1 MRDSVNTEGKLA
13 HDRQESLLPPGA
25 AIKSLIGL
33 VQPYLPSVLGTAVVG
48 AMTIVANTALL
59 AVSAILIS
67 MAALLPPL
75 LDLMPMSA
83 AVRLCGI
90 SRALFRYWERLA
102 SHSITLKLLADLR
115 VWYYQQLLPLVP
127 GGVRNRTARLFKT
140 ITDDIEILKFFYLRV
155 VAAPLTALVALLLAS
170 MVLAFFLPVAIPILW
185 IAAVLNGLI
194 LPVISRRNGR
204 KSAEAAQLHELRY
217 HQKLQDYVEGLE
229 ALWVYDRWKPM
240 AAKVMGAFME
250 GNGVRTDSEVRRGRL
265 NALSGVISGLAMA
278 TTLFFSAQAVAD
290 GRLEG
295 IYLLAVALIVFG
307 IMEAVQPLPL
317 AVSYYYD
324 SIAAMEDMLEVVSG
338 EPTGLPRFGSGCE
351 EDDSAGAEA
360 GGPLDIEFDGVDFT
374 YPGGK
379 SPALHSV
386 SLRIPAGSHTAIIG
400 HIGSGKSSLAALLT
414 GDYLPQQG
422 EVRLGGKGLAWWGKE
437 AVMSRISVVNQQPYL
452 FTATLRENLE
462 LAGGRKTEEEL
473 WAALEWADLA
483 ETARMLPNGLDTLLS
498 PNAQNFSAGER
509 QRLALARMKLE
520 DKPIVI
526 LDEALKNLDNITARR
541 LLERILDFTQG
552 RTLLFITHDLRHP
565 QEMDAVLV
573 LEEGRVVIH
582 EASGCPGGTAPAV
595 SPRT

>member
-1 MRDSVNTEGKLA
+1 MMNVNMNKKLGDA
-13 HDRQESLLPPGA
+13 SLGQESVLPPGA
-25 AIKSLIGL
+25 ALKALMGL
-33 VQPYLPSVLGTAVVG
+33 VRPYLPSVMGTAVVG
-48 AMTIVANTALL
+48 AMTIVANTGLL

-67 MAALLPPL
+67 ISALMPPL

-155 VAAPLTALVALLLAS
+155 VAAPLTAVVALVIAS
-170 MVLAFFLPVAIPILW
+170 VVLAFFLPVAIPVLW
-185 IAAVLNGLI
+185 IAAALNGVV
-194 LPVISRRNGR
+194 LPVISRRKGR
-204 KSAEAAQLHELRY
+204 ESAAAAQLHELSY

-240 AAKVMGAFME
+240 AATVMKSFMD
-250 GNGVRTDSEVRRGRL
+250 GNGVRMDGELRRGRL
-265 NALSGVISGLAMA
+265 TALSGVISGLAMA
-278 TTLFFSAQAVAD
+278 ITLFFSAQAVAQ
-290 GRLEG
+290 GQLPG

-338 EPTGLPRFGSGCE
+338 EPTGLPRLGSGTAADSLQA
-351 EDDSAGAEA
+351 EDG
-360 GGPLDIEFDGVDFT
+360 LRQLKDIEFSGVSFT

-379 SPALHSV
+379 TPALEKV
-386 SLRIPAGSHTAIIG
+386 SLVIPAGSHTAIIG
-400 HIGSGKSSLAALLT
+400 HIGSGKSSLAALLM
-414 GDYLPQQG
+414 GDFIPQEG
-422 EVRLGGKGLAWWGKE
+422 EIRLGGKTLGEWGKE
-437 AVMSRISVVNQQPYL
+437 ALVAQISLVDQQPYL

-462 LAGGRKTEEEL
+462 LAGGKKSEEDL
-473 WAALEWADLA
+473 WAALEWADLG
-483 ETARMLPNGLDTLLS
+483 ELARSLPNGLDTLLS

-520 DKPIVI
+520 DKPIII
-526 LDEALKNLDNITARR
+526 LDEALKNLDNITSHR
-541 LLERILDFTQG
+541 LLERILDFSRG

-565 QEMDAVLV
+565 QEMDAVLAM
-573 LEEGRVVIH
+573 EQGSVV
-582 EASGCPGGTAPAV
+582 SFG
-595 SPRT
+595 

>member
-1 MRDSVNTEGKLA
+1 MSDRLNMQGK
-13 HDRQESLLPPGA
+13 HDGRETDLPPGA
-25 AIKSLIGL
+25 ALKSLMGL
-33 VQPYLPSVLGTAVVG
+33 VRPYLPSVMGTAVVG
-48 AMTIVANTALL
+48 AMTIVANTGLL

-67 MAALLPPL
+67 ISALMPPL

-115 VWYYQQLLPLVP
+115 VWYYQRLLPLVP

-155 VAAPLTALVALLLAS
+155 VAAPLTALVALVIAS
-170 MVLAFFLPVAIPILW
+170 VVLAFFLPVAIPVLW
-185 IAAVLNGLI
+185 IAAVLNGI
-194 LPVISRRNGR
+194 VLPLISRRNGR
-204 KSAEAAQLHELRY
+204 ESAVAAQLHELSY

-240 AAKVMGAFME
+240 AAKVMKSFMD
-250 GNGVRTDSEVRRGRL
+250 GNGVRMDGELRRGGL
-265 NALSGVISGLAMA
+265 TALSGVISGLAMA
-278 TTLFFSAQAVAD
+278 ITLFFSAQAVAA
-290 GRLEG
+290 GQLPG

-324 SIAAMEDMLEVVSG
+324 SIAAMEDMLEVASG
-338 EPTGLPRFGSGCE
+338 EPAGLPRLGSSSN
-351 EDDSAGAEA
+351 SAGSVASTGEE
-360 GGPLDIEFDGVDFT
+360 GQPLDIEFSGVSFT

-379 SPALHSV
+379 IPALENV
-386 SLRIPAGSHTAIIG
+386 SLTIPAGSRTAIIG

-414 GDYLPQQG
+414 GDYIPQQG
-422 EVRLGGKGLAWWGKE
+422 EIRLGGRTLAQWGKE
-437 AVMSRISVVNQQPYL
+437 ALMSKISVVDQQPYL

-462 LAGGRKTEEEL
+462 LAGGKKTEEEL
-473 WAALEWADLA
+473 WAALDWADLG
-483 ETARMLPNGLDTLLS
+483 EVARNLSRGLDTLLS

-520 DKPIVI
+520 DKPLVI
-526 LDEALKNLDNITARR
+526 LDEALKNLDNITSHR
-541 LLERILDFTQG
+541 LLNRILEFTTG

-565 QEMDAVLV
+565 AQMDAVLAM
-573 LEEGRVVIH
+573 EGGRVV
-582 EASGCPGGTAPAV
+582 SFDKV
-595 SPRT
+595 

>member
-1 MRDSVNTEGKLA
+1 MMNVNMNKKLGDA
-13 HDRQESLLPPGA
+13 SLGQESVLPSGA
-25 AIKSLIGL
+25 ALKALMGL
-33 VQPYLPSVLGTAVVG
+33 VRPYLPSVMGTAVVG
-48 AMTIVANTALL
+48 AMTIVANTGLL

-67 MAALLPPL
+67 ISALMPPL

-155 VAAPLTALVALLLAS
+155 VAAPLTAVVALVIAS
-170 MVLAFFLPVAIPILW
+170 VVLAFFLPVAIPVLW
-185 IAAVLNGLI
+185 IAAALNGVV
-194 LPVISRRNGR
+194 LPVISRRKGR
-204 KSAEAAQLHELRY
+204 ESAAAAQLHELSY

-240 AAKVMGAFME
+240 AATVMKSFMD
-250 GNGVRTDSEVRRGRL
+250 GNGVRMDGELRRGRL
-265 NALSGVISGLAMA
+265 TALSGVISGLAMA
-278 TTLFFSAQAVAD
+278 ITLFFSAQAVAQ
-290 GRLEG
+290 GQLPG

-338 EPTGLPRFGSGCE
+338 EPTGLPRLGSGTAADSLQA
-351 EDDSAGAEA
+351 EDG
-360 GGPLDIEFDGVDFT
+360 LRQLKDIEFSGVSFT

-379 SPALHSV
+379 TPALEKV
-386 SLRIPAGSHTAIIG
+386 SLVIPAGSHTAIIG
-400 HIGSGKSSLAALLT
+400 HIGSGKSSLAALLM
-414 GDYLPQQG
+414 GDFIPQEG
-422 EVRLGGKGLAWWGKE
+422 EIRLGGKTLGEWGKE
-437 AVMSRISVVNQQPYL
+437 ALVAQISLVDQQPYL

-462 LAGGRKTEEEL
+462 LAGGKKSEEDL
-473 WAALEWADLA
+473 WAALEWADLG
-483 ETARMLPNGLDTLLS
+483 ELARSLPNGLDTLLS

-520 DKPIVI
+520 DKPIII
-526 LDEALKNLDNITARR
+526 LDEALKNLDNITSHR
-541 LLERILDFTQG
+541 LLERILDFSRG

-565 QEMDAVLV
+565 QEMDAVLAM
-573 LEEGRVVIH
+573 EQGSVV
-582 EASGCPGGTAPAV
+582 SFG
-595 SPRT
+595 

>member
-1 MRDSVNTEGKLA
+1 MSDRLNMQGK
-13 HDRQESLLPPGA
+13 HDGRETDLPPGA
-25 AIKSLIGL
+25 ALKSLVGL
-33 VQPYLPSVLGTAVVG
+33 VRPYLPSVMGTAVVG
-48 AMTIVANTALL
+48 AMTIVANTGLL

-67 MAALLPPL
+67 ISALMPPL

-115 VWYYQQLLPLVP
+115 VWYYQRLLPLVP

-155 VAAPLTALVALLLAS
+155 VAAPLTALVALVIAS
-170 MVLAFFLPVAIPILW
+170 VVLAFFLPVAIPVLW
-185 IAAVLNGLI
+185 IAAVLNGI
-194 LPVISRRNGR
+194 VLPLISRRNGR
-204 KSAEAAQLHELRY
+204 ESAVAAQLHELSY

-240 AAKVMGAFME
+240 AAKVMKSFMD
-250 GNGVRTDSEVRRGRL
+250 GNGVRMDGELRRGGL
-265 NALSGVISGLAMA
+265 TALSGVISGLAMA
-278 TTLFFSAQAVAD
+278 ITLFFSAQAVAA
-290 GRLEG
+290 GQLPG

-324 SIAAMEDMLEVVSG
+324 SIAAMEDMLEVASG
-338 EPTGLPRFGSGCE
+338 EPAGLPRLGSSSN
-351 EDDSAGAEA
+351 SAGSVASTGEE
-360 GGPLDIEFDGVDFT
+360 GQPLDIEFSGVSFT

-379 SPALHSV
+379 IPALENV
-386 SLRIPAGSHTAIIG
+386 SLTIPAGSRTAIIG

-414 GDYLPQQG
+414 GDYIPQQG
-422 EVRLGGKGLAWWGKE
+422 EIRLGGRTLAQWGKE
-437 AVMSRISVVNQQPYL
+437 ALMSKISVVDQQPYL

-462 LAGGRKTEEEL
+462 LAGGKKTEEEL
-473 WAALEWADLA
+473 WAALDWADLG
-483 ETARMLPNGLDTLLS
+483 EVARNLSRGLDTLLS

-520 DKPIVI
+520 DKPLVI
-526 LDEALKNLDNITARR
+526 LDEALKNLDNITSHR
-541 LLERILDFTQG
+541 LLNRILEFTTG

-565 QEMDAVLV
+565 AQMDAVLAM
-573 LEEGRVVIH
+573 EGGRVV
-582 EASGCPGGTAPAV
+582 SFDKV
-595 SPRT
+595 

>member
-1 MRDSVNTEGKLA
+1 MMNVNMDKNLGDDSLG
-13 HDRQESLLPPGA
+13 QESVLPPGA
-25 AIKSLIGL
+25 ALKALMGL
-33 VQPYLPSVLGTAVVG
+33 VRPYLPSVMGTAVVG
-48 AMTIVANTALL
+48 AMTIVANTGLL

-67 MAALLPPL
+67 ISALMPPL

-115 VWYYQQLLPLVP
+115 VWYYHQLLPLVP
-127 GGVRNRTARLFKT
+127 GGVRNKTARLFKT

-155 VAAPLTALVALLLAS
+155 VAAPLTALVALVIAS
-170 MVLAFFLPVAIPILW
+170 VVLAFFLPVAIPILW
-185 IAAVLNGLI
+185 IAATLNGII

-204 KSAEAAQLHELRY
+204 ESAEAAQLHELSY

-240 AAKVMGAFME
+240 AATVMESFMDGNKVRLDGE
-250 GNGVRTDSEVRRGRL
+250 LRRGQL
-265 NALSGVISGLAMA
+265 TALSGVISGLAMA
-278 TTLFFSAQAVAD
+278 VTLFFSAQAVSQ
-290 GRLEG
+290 GQLPG
-295 IYLLAVALIVFG
+295 IYLLAVSLIVFG

-338 EPTGLPRFGSGCE
+338 EPTGLPRLGNGHAA
-351 EDDSAGAEA
+351 DSLQAGD
-360 GGPLDIEFDGVDFT
+360 GLRRPLDIEFSGVSFT

-379 SPALHSV
+379 APVLENV
-386 SLRIPAGSHTAIIG
+386 SLTIPAGSHTAIIG

-414 GDYLPQQG
+414 GDFVPQQG
-422 EVRLGGKGLAWWGKE
+422 AIRLGGMELAQWGKE
-437 AVMSRISVVNQQPYL
+437 ALVSQISLVDQQPYL

-462 LAGGRKTEEEL
+462 LAGGKKSEEEL
-473 WAALEWADLA
+473 WAALEWADLG
-483 ETARMLPNGLDTLLS
+483 ELARSLPNGLDTLLS

-520 DKPIVI
+520 DKPIII
-526 LDEALKNLDNITARR
+526 LDEALKNLDNITSHR
-541 LLERILDFTQG
+541 LLERILEFTRG

-565 QEMDAVLV
+565 QEMDAVLA
-573 LEEGRVVIH
+573 LDAGRVV
-582 EASGCPGGTAPAV
+582 SFDTV
-595 SPRT
+595 

>member
-1 MRDSVNTEGKLA
+1 MMNVNMNKKLGDA
-13 HDRQESLLPPGA
+13 SLGQESVLPPGA
-25 AIKSLIGL
+25 ALKALMGL
-33 VQPYLPSVLGTAVVG
+33 VRPYLPSVMGTAVVG
-48 AMTIVANTALL
+48 AMTIVANTGLL

-67 MAALLPPL
+67 ISALMPPL

-155 VAAPLTALVALLLAS
+155 VAAPLTAVVALVIAS
-170 MVLAFFLPVAIPILW
+170 VVLAFFLPVAIPVLW
-185 IAAVLNGLI
+185 IAAALNGVV

-204 KSAEAAQLHELRY
+204 ESAAAAQLHELSY

-240 AAKVMGAFME
+240 AATVMKSFMD
-250 GNGVRTDSEVRRGRL
+250 GNGVRMDGELRRGRL
-265 NALSGVISGLAMA
+265 TALSGVISGLAMA
-278 TTLFFSAQAVAD
+278 ITLFFSAQAVAQ
-290 GRLEG
+290 GQLPG
-295 IYLLAVALIVFG
+295 TYLLAVALIVFG

-338 EPTGLPRFGSGCE
+338 EPTGLPRLGSGTAADSLQA
-351 EDDSAGAEA
+351 EDGLRQ
-360 GGPLDIEFDGVDFT
+360 PQDIEFSGVSFT

-379 SPALHSV
+379 TPALEKV
-386 SLRIPAGSHTAIIG
+386 SLVIPAGSHTAIIG
-400 HIGSGKSSLAALLT
+400 HIGSGKSSLAALLM
-414 GDYLPQQG
+414 GDFIPQEG
-422 EVRLGGKGLAWWGKE
+422 EIRLGGKTLGEWGKE
-437 AVMSRISVVNQQPYL
+437 ALVAQISLVDQQPYL

-462 LAGGRKTEEEL
+462 LAGGKKAEEDL
-473 WAALEWADLA
+473 WAALEWADLG
-483 ETARMLPNGLDTLLS
+483 ELARSLPNGLDTLLS

-520 DKPIVI
+520 DKPIII
-526 LDEALKNLDNITARR
+526 LDEALKNLDNITSHR
-541 LLERILDFTQG
+541 LLDRILEFSQG
-552 RTLLFITHDLRHP
+552 RTLLLITHDLRHP
-565 QEMDAVLV
+565 AQMDDVLAM
-573 LEEGRVVIH
+573 EQGSVV
-582 EASGCPGGTAPAV
+582 SFG
-595 SPRT
+595 

>member
-1 MRDSVNTEGKLA
+1 MRDSLNTEGKLV

-25 AIKSLIGL
+25 AIKSLMGL
-33 VQPYLPSVLGTAVVG
+33 VRPYFLPMMGTAVVG

-67 MAALLPPL
+67 MAALMPPL

-155 VAAPLTALVALLLAS
+155 LATPLTALVALLLAS
-170 MVLAFFLPVAIPILW
+170 VVLAFFLPVAIPILW
-185 IAAVLNGLI
+185 TAAVLNGLI

-217 HQKLQDYVEGLE
+217 HQRLQDYVEGLE

-250 GNGVRTDSEVRRGRL
+250 GNGVRTDSEVRRGHL

-338 EPTGLPRFGSGCE
+338 EPTGLGRFGTGCQE
-351 EDDSAGAEA
+351 VDSAGAGEGRREPAGGAVTA

-379 SPALHSV
+379 YPALHSV

-400 HIGSGKSSLAALLT
+400 HIGSGKSSLASLLT
-414 GDYLPQQG
+414 GDYLPQRG
-422 EVRLGGKGLAWWGKE
+422 EVRLGGKDLAWWGKE

-462 LAGGRKTEEEL
+462 LAGGKKTEEEL

-483 ETARMLPNGLDTLLS
+483 ETARMLPDGLDTLLS

-520 DKPIVI
+520 DKPIII
-526 LDEALKNLDNITARR
+526 LDEALKNLDNITSRR
-541 LLERILDFTQG
+541 LLERILDFTQR
-552 RTLLFITHDLRHP
+552 RTLLLITHDLRHP
-565 QEMDAVLV
+565 QEMDAVLSM
-573 LEEGRVVIH
+573 EGGRVV
-582 EASGCPGGTAPAV
+582 SLGKV
-595 SPRT
+595 